1 MDNPR
6 YTYRLRNF
14 LIALLGWEA
23 IFWGL
28 SFLLLLGFGYFD
40 ELSSELKLEFKA
52 EQALWLL
59 CLLPILLYIFA
70 RFLLSKNQL
79 ASRFETLAVRKSL
92 WLPIDEKTTFLKFF
106 FFRNAFV
113 FLVFSLA
120 QPVMGT
126 KKVDGFKE
134 NTELL
139 IALDISSSMNT
150 KDIDG
155 QLSRL
160 QIAKRA
166 MIQMINNLRGEKL
179 GIVVFAGQAYAHLP
193 LTLDYDAAKMYVNEI
208 ETTMISNQG
217 TNLPNALQSSQLM
230 YSKSNARRLLVL
242 LTDAENHEVGVEEAM
257 QSVVANNIQVAVFGI
272 GTSKGGLIPNHP
284 KKPQLGYKVSEKGK
298 LIVSKLNR
306 SLIQDIAKQ
315 STGIYAIS
323 TNAFPDLTGL
333 LQELKHK
340 VKHSETQKMQLD
352 VKYNRYQI
360 PLFLAFL
367 NWLLFVVWPFKTK
380 FAFHFFKKKR

>member
-1 MDNPR
+1 MDNQR

-14 LIALLGWEA
+14 FIALLGWEV

-40 ELSSELKLEFKA
+40 EISSELKLDFKA
-52 EQALWLL
+52 EKALWLFL
-59 CLLPILLYIFA
+59 LLPVLLYIFF
-70 RFLLSKNQL
+70 RFLQARNQL
-79 ASRFETLAVRKSL
+79 VSRFETQAVRRSL

-113 FLVFSLA
+113 FLVFTLA
-120 QPVMGT
+120 QPVLGT
-126 KKVDGFKE
+126 KKVDGFIE

-150 KDIDG
+150 KDIDA

-160 QIAKRA
+160 QIAERA
-166 MIQMINNLRGEKL
+166 MIQLINNLRGEKL

-208 ETTMISNQG
+208 VTTMISDQG
-217 TNLPNALQSSQLM
+217 TNIPNALQSSQLM
-230 YSKSNARRLLVL
+230 YSKSKARRLLVL
-242 LTDAENHEVGVEEAM
+242 LTDAENHEVGIEEAM
-257 QSVVANNIQVAVFGI
+257 QTLSENNVQVAVLGI

-306 SLIQDIAKQ
+306 SLIEKIAKQ

-323 TNAFPDLTGL
+323 TNAFPDLTRL
-333 LQELKHK
+333 VQELKQN
-340 VKHSETQKMQLD
+340 VKHSETQAMQLD

-360 PLFLAFL
+360 PLFLALL
-367 NWLLFVVWPFKTK
+367 NWLLFAVWPFKMK
-380 FAFHFFKKKR
+380 FGFLFFKKKR

>member
-150 KDIDG
+150 KDING

-166 MIQMINNLRGEKL
+166 MIQLINNLRGEKL

-257 QSVVANNIQVAVFGI
+257 QSVAANNVQVAVFGI

-298 LIVSKLNR
+298 LIISKLNR

-340 VKHSETQKMQLD
+340 VKHVETQAMQLD

-367 NWLLFVVWPFKTK
+367 NWLLFAVWPFKTK

>member
-1 MDNPR
+1 MDNQH
-6 YTYRLRNF
+6 YTYRLRSF
-14 LIALLGWEA
+14 FIALLGWEA
-23 IFWGL
+23 IFWVL
-28 SFLLLLGFGYFD
+28 SYLLLFSFGYFD
-40 ELSSELKLEFKA
+40 DISSELKLDFKV
-52 EQALWLL
+52 EKALWLL
-59 CLLPILLYIFA
+59 ILLPVLLYIFA
-70 RFLLSKNQL
+70 RFLQTRNQL
-79 ASRFETLAVRKSL
+79 LSRFETQAVRRSL
-92 WLPIDEKTTFLKFF
+92 WLPIDEKITFLKFF

-113 FLVFSLA
+113 FLVFTLA
-120 QPVMGT
+120 QPVLGT

-150 KDIDG
+150 KDIDA

-166 MIQMINNLRGEKL
+166 MIQLINNLRGEKL

-208 ETTMISNQG
+208 ETTMISDQG
-217 TNLPNALQSSQLM
+217 TNIPNALQSSQLM
-230 YSKSNARRLLVL
+230 YSKSKARRLLVL

-257 QSVVANNIQVAVFGI
+257 QTLAENNVQVAVLGI

-306 SLIQDIAKQ
+306 SLIEKIAKQ

-323 TNAFPDLTGL
+323 TNAFPDLTRL
-333 LQELKHK
+333 LQELKQK
-340 VKHSETQKMQLD
+340 VKHSETQAMQLD

-360 PLFLAFL
+360 PLFLALL
-367 NWLLFVVWPFKTK
+367 NWLLFAVWPFKMK
-380 FAFHFFKKKR
+380 FGFHFFKKKR